1 MKNHQILMIKV
12 FDDLLVNK
20 VTHKC
25 KIQQNIQTFF
35 YQELHCN
42 TYCLYENARY
52 FVNFVAV

>member
-20 VTHKC
+20 VTHKL
-25 KIQQNIQTFF
+25 KIQQNIQIF

-52 FVNFVAV
+52 IVNFVAV